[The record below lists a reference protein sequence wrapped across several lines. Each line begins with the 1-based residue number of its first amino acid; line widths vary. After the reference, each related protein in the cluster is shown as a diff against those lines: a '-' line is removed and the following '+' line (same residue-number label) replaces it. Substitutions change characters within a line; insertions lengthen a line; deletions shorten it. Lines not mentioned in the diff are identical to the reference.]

1 MQQRSPLR
9 VNGEIYMSKKAV
21 VQESSISDRLLEH
34 RWLKDRIFD
43 GDVFQGTYVVYGA
56 TPVGVTPFACDG
68 VQSLEESDVTELR
81 GYRERRRRAGKKVP
95 ALRRDALHDEM
106 LVIFGPGLSPK
117 YAIDALQALIDK
129 IKSEGLLIGR
139 TEPHGDFLVERLDG
153 TITEG

>member
-1 MQQRSPLR
+1 
-9 VNGEIYMSKKAV
+9 MSKTV
-21 VQESSISDRLLEH
+21 VKQESSISGRLLEH
-34 RWLKDRIFD
+34 RWVKDRIFG

-56 TPVGVTPFACDG
+56 TPVGVTPFACD
-68 VQSLEESDVTELR
+68 VEVRSLEESDVTELR

-106 LVIFGPGLSPK
+106 LVTFGPELSPK
-117 YAIDALQALIDK
+117 DAIDSLQALIDK
-129 IKSEGLLIGR
+129 IESEGLLIGR

>member
-1 MQQRSPLR
+1 
-9 VNGEIYMSKKAV
+9 MSKKV
-21 VQESSISDRLLEH
+21 VMQESSISDRRLEH

-56 TPVGVTPFACDG
+56 TPVGVTPFACDVE

-106 LVIFGPGLSPK
+106 LVIFGPELSPK
-117 YAIDALQALIDK
+117 YAIDSLQALIDK
-129 IKSEGLLIGR
+129 IKSDGLLIGR
-139 TEPHGDFLVERLDG
+139 IEPHSDFLVERLDG